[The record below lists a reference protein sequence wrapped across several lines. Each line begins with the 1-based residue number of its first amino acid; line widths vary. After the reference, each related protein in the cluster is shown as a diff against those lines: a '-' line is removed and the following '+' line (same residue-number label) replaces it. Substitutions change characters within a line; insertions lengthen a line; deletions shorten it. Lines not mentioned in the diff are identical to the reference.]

1 MKKLK
6 HSEYIEKT
14 SAVARALVD
23 AAADEFEYV
32 SLLSVDSSGKNYR
45 VQNAGVSVS
54 DEPLYCSRGHVLRF
68 VRGGRIYEYAFDTLD
83 KDRISSILSIAREIC
98 KKDSYT
104 KENDRD
110 SGVSFLLSESP
121 CTLSETT
128 EYETDPE
135 ECGDEAI
142 ITRLGEARAS
152 ALSKDSRIF
161 DVICRLAY
169 RKYTKR
175 FLSRERDMT
184 QSVMWTTCAILSL
197 CREGERIKDSY
208 RGYSNL
214 GGAEIIER
222 LESEGVE
229 ATVKAATE
237 LLSAEQITPGEYDCI
252 CSPDVTG
259 MIVHEA
265 FGHGV
270 EMDMFVR
277 DRAKAKEYMGKRVA
291 SSLVTMHDSACAAN
305 EAATFFFDDEG
316 NLSRDTVVIKDGILV
331 GGMCDAVAAE
341 VLGCEPTGNGRRESF
356 ERKAYTRMTNTYFEG
371 GSDTVEDMIASV
383 EYGFLL
389 EEARSGMEDPKNWGI
404 QCMVGIAREIKGG
417 ELTGRIFS
425 PVVLTGYVPELLQSI
440 SMTSRERELFGC
452 GFCGKGHKEWVK
464 VSDGGPYIK
473 AKITLG

>member
-6 HSEYIEKT
+6 HSEYIENIH
-14 SAVARALVD
+14 AAGRALVG
-23 AAADEFEYV
+23 AALLEFEYA

-68 VRGGRIYEYAFDTLD
+68 VRDGRIYEYSFSSLCMED
-83 KDRISSILSIAREIC
+83 IPSILSRAREIC
-98 KKDSYT
+98 DKNTYT
-104 KENDRD
+104 EDLGERAD
-110 SGVSFLLSESP
+110 VSFTLKEEACALSES
-121 CTLSETT
+121 T
-128 EYETDPE
+128 EYELDPE
-135 ECGDEAI
+135 EYGDERI
-142 ITRLGEARAS
+142 IKRLSDIRAS
-152 ALSKDSRIF
+152 AFELDSRIF
-161 DVICRLAY
+161 DVICRTAY
-169 RKYTKR
+169 RKYTKL
-175 FLSRERDMT
+175 FISREKDMI
-184 QSVMWTTCAILSL
+184 QSVMWTTAAILSL
-197 CREGERIKDSY
+197 CREGEKIKDSY

-214 GGAEIIER
+214 GGVEIIDKMER
-222 LESEGVE
+222 EGVSL
-229 ATVKAATE
+229 TVRAATE
-237 LLSAEQITPGEYDCI
+237 LLSAEQIAPGEYECI

-277 DRAKAKEYMGKRVA
+277 DRAKAKEYVGKRVA
-291 SSLVTMHDSACAAN
+291 SDLVTMHDTAAAAK

-316 NLSRDTVVIKDGILV
+316 NLSRDTVVIKEGILV
-331 GGMCDAVAAE
+331 GGMSDAAASE
-341 VLGCEPTGNGRRESF
+341 VLGREPSGNGRRESF

-371 GSDTVEDMIASV
+371 GHDKVEDMIASV
-383 EYGFLL
+383 SYGFLL

-404 QCMVGIAREIKGG
+404 QCMVGIAREIKDGA
-417 ELTGRIFS
+417 LTGKIFS
-425 PVVLTGYVPELLQSI
+425 PIVLTGYVPDLLQSI
-440 SMTSRERELFGC
+440 SMASEEVELFGC